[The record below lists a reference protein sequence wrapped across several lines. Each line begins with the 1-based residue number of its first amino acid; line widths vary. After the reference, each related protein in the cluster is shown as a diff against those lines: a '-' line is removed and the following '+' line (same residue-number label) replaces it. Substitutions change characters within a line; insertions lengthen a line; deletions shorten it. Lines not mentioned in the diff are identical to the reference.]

1 MSRPAS
7 PLVLGVLGLLLFS
20 AVFGAGFAARIPLGP
35 AAGSPITAAVDMS
48 SSNSIESTQV
58 SQAEHSMQTGQGPP
72 AREDAAM
79 AYDAKDGYVVMYGGF
94 SGGVCL
100 GDTWTYANGTW
111 TQIFGSAPSARCGT
125 AMAYDAKDGYVVL
138 FGGVSNNGVL
148 FSGTFAFSHG
158 HWTQIVSSPS
168 PRPSIGASIV
178 YDAKDGYVVLFGGEA
193 VAKNK
198 TTYLGGTWTYSNG
211 TWTQLAPV
219 SSPAARAWGSM
230 AYDAKDGYV
239 VLFGG
244 DDPIVGGLFGGTW
257 TFAHGKW
264 TQLHP
269 NLEPAAREYSSM
281 TYDATDGYLVLF
293 GGGGHNIVFHD
304 TWTYVN
310 GNWTK
315 LSPPSYPISRFSAS
329 MTYDSGDGYALLFGG
344 IGPGPRGNDLND
356 TWSFVGGN
364 WTQV

>member
-1 MSRPAS
+1 MSKPAS
-7 PLVLGVLGLLLFS
+7 PPVIGVLGLLLFS
-20 AVFGAGFAARIPLGP
+20 TVVGAAFAGGSALGP
-35 AAGSPITAAVDMS
+35 AAGSPITPATDMS
-48 SSNSIESTQV
+48 SSNSVGSTQV

-72 AREDAAM
+72 TRDDAAM
-79 AYDAKDGYVVMYGGF
+79 AYDAKDGYVVMYGG
-94 SGGVCL
+94 SSRAGCL

-111 TQIFGSAPSARCGT
+111 TQIFGIAPSARCGT
-125 AMAYDAKDGYVVL
+125 AMTYDAKDGYVLL
-138 FGGVSNNGVL
+138 FGGSSGKGVL

-158 HWTQIVSSPS
+158 HWTQIVARPS
-168 PRPSIGASIV
+168 PPASIGASMV
-178 YDAKDGYVVLFGGEA
+178 YDAKDRYVVLFGGEA
-193 VAKNK
+193 YPNNK

-211 TWTQLAPV
+211 TWTKLAPV
-219 SSPAARAWGSM
+219 PSPAPRAGASM

-244 DDPIVGGLFGGTW
+244 DDPNAGGLFGGTW
-257 TFAHGKW
+257 AFAHGNW

-269 NLEPAAREYSSM
+269 SLQPAAREYSSM

-293 GGGGHNIVFHD
+293 GGVGAVVFHD

-315 LSPPSYPISRFSAS
+315 LSPSSYPISRYGPS

-344 IGPGPRGNDLND
+344 FGPGTGGNYLND

>member
-1 MSRPAS
+1 M
-7 PLVLGVLGLLLFS
+7 
-20 AVFGAGFAARIPLGP
+20 
-35 AAGSPITAAVDMS
+35 T
-48 SSNSIESTQV
+48 
-58 SQAEHSMQTGQGPP
+58 
-72 AREDAAM
+72 
-79 AYDAKDGYVVMYGGF
+79 YDAKDGYV
-94 SGGVCL
+94 L
-100 GDTWTYANGTW
+100 
-111 TQIFGSAPSARCGT
+111 
-125 AMAYDAKDGYVVL
+125 L
-138 FGGVSNNGVL
+138 FGGSSGKAVL

-158 HWTQIVSSPS
+158 HWTQIVARPS
-168 PRPSIGASIV
+168 PPASIGASMV
-178 YDAKDGYVVLFGGEA
+178 YDAKDRYVVLFGGEA
-193 VAKNK
+193 YPNNK

-211 TWTQLAPV
+211 TWTKLAPV
-219 SSPAARAWGSM
+219 PSPAPRAGASM

-244 DDPIVGGLFGGTW
+244 DDPNAGGLFGGTW
-257 TFAHGKW
+257 AFAHGNW

-269 NLEPAAREYSSM
+269 SLQPAAREYSSM

-293 GGGGHNIVFHD
+293 GGVGAVVFHD

-315 LSPPSYPISRFSAS
+315 LSPSSYPISRYGPS

-344 IGPGPRGNDLND
+344 FGPGTGGNYLND